1 MSETG
6 TPSPTSSRL
15 RAGLLV
21 ACAVL
26 SACTSAHTVK
36 ARQAERDGR
45 LEAAWQSWAQRL
57 AEAPGDSEATA
68 GSRRTAE
75 ALVQRE
81 VASVGADVRA
91 GRLFDALAA
100 YARARRFLDPPAPAP
115 PQGTTAGGAPG
126 AGWSEWPASSADG
139 GAAPRP
145 PDSPALV
152 DARRVLV
159 AAIGERLD
167 FFLSVGQPLSAGKLL
182 TSLTPALQQAGL
194 GDVVQ
199 ARSKEVRAAGARRC
213 LALAQVAHSPWLA
226 RVAERA
232 CAALGAPTPRVPFAP
247 ETRKD
252 VRLDLSAVHGAG
264 PSAADK
270 LRDAARAAFAR
281 SGWHDPRSAGEVTG
295 RVTATLDSR
304 FTATPMDLTVSWTET
319 ETYSATEYQTETY
332 QEPYTTTE
340 SYTYGCYSGSKYT
353 TCTGTRTVTHYR
365 SATRSVPKTVTK
377 TRSVGRSTTIPA
389 QKEQAA
395 HRARVSCTLALP
407 ATARALELSWEDS
420 SEKDGVSHEV
430 TDPRAALTPQKSGVP
445 TADDWEDRQA
455 RRLFDELSARLPRWW
470 ADSFCTPGV
479 QPPEAAARCLLGG
492 GDPRAYPEARLAL
505 ARFLGEPPALVDE
518 LLQPARPET
527 AAPRGDLSQTH
538 AL

>member
-1 MSETG
+1 MPETG
-6 TPSPTSSRL
+6 TSPRTARLL
-15 RAGLLV
+15 RAGLFV
-21 ACAVL
+21 ACAAL
-26 SACTSAHTVK
+26 SACTSAHTAK
-36 ARQAERDGR
+36 ARQAERDGQ
-45 LEAAWQSWAQRL
+45 LEAAWQSWALRL
-57 AEAPGDSEATA
+57 AEAPGDREAAA
-68 GSRRTAE
+68 GSQRTAE
-75 ALVQRE
+75 ALAQRE
-81 VASVGADVRA
+81 VASLGDDVRA

-100 YARARRFLDPPAPAP
+100 YARARRFLRPPDGVPEQPHDAGALDAAWWPAASWDGGHLADPPALA
-115 PQGTTAGGAPG
+115 
-126 AGWSEWPASSADG
+126 E
-139 GAAPRP
+139 
-145 PDSPALV
+145 
-152 DARRVLV
+152 ARRLLV
-159 AAIGERLD
+159 TAIGERLD

-182 TSLTPALQQAGL
+182 TSLTPALHQAGL
-194 GDVVQ
+194 GDVAQ

-247 ETRKD
+247 ETRKE
-252 VRLDLSAVHGAG
+252 VRLDVSAVHGAG

-270 LRDAARAAFAR
+270 LRDATRAAFAR
-281 SGWHDPRSAGEVTG
+281 SGWHDARAEGEVTG

-304 FTATPMDLTVSWTET
+304 FTATPMDLTVTWTET
-319 ETYSATEYQTETY
+319 ESYTATEYQSETY

-395 HRARVSCTLALP
+395 HRARVSCSLALP
-407 ATARALELSWEDS
+407 ATARALELSWEDAA
-420 SEKDGVSHEV
+420 EKDGVSHEV

-445 TADDWEDRQA
+445 TAADWEDRQA

-470 ADSFCTPGV
+470 ADTFCAPGE